1 MIGSGKERR
10 GRYYLDKGPTQIL
23 HHAAG
28 AKEKS
33 DQSSES
39 MAQAFWSCQLSKDS
53 AFIVGAASGLIP
65 LSSMSV
71 TRRVT

>member
-33 DQSSES
+33 DQS
-39 MAQAFWSCQLSKDS
+39 WSLWYKRFGHVNYQR
-53 AFIVGAASGLIP
+53 IP
-65 LSSMSV
+65 LS
-71 TRRVT
+71 